1 MRHRYSWL
9 NAALAVSQD
18 APALVVN
25 DCRHMS
31 CQDELKAQTLRAR
44 KGELRQNESLH
55 TPESSLRER
64 RHCGQLIEGG
74 PDAIDENLTP
84 TLWYIPDPNMR
95 KEPGLVHAEWANQSG
110 LEASSCRPL
119 LFMAALRNGCEKKLG
134 DIKMLGYGVVVT
146 KRVVD
151 PLDLIERDNGGT
163 GSRWI
168 HKPSWIVVG

>member
-9 NAALAVSQD
+9 NAALAVSQE
-18 APALVVN
+18 APALIVN

-55 TPESSLRER
+55 TPESSLRKR

-84 TLWYIPDPNMR
+84 TLWYVPDPNMR

-119 LFMAALRNGCEKKLG
+119 LFMAAPAMDARKSWATLKC
-134 DIKMLGYGVVVT
+134 
-146 KRVVD
+146 
-151 PLDLIERDNGGT
+151 LDT
-163 GSRWI
+163 G
-168 HKPSWIVVG
+168 